1 MMKISNTSARAVEKK
16 RRKVKLTEIKSQKT
30 SSKNK
35 RKQTTNYKIVKMILI
50 LPDYRKEYEFNF
62 KCSKSKRIKE
72 KLKLIEKEKKL
83 NEINLGSEKKIKKK
97 SVYENFDLGT
107 VKRKDSQLHKAIGNN
122 FSLLSKNVSLTI

>member
-1 MMKISNTSARAVEKK
+1 MKISNTSARAVEKK